1 MVSVNPTTTPTL
13 AERPGLAVVG
23 LNPNTRYI
31 RVYYQHK
38 SLIQELCF
46 DPRNGWHAKKDHI
59 VARSAKLDSP
69 IAAIARDNGN
79 QVRLD
84 VTNVLLDSMLTKVLL
99 DPCVFP
105 R

>member
-1 MVSVNPTTTPTL
+1 MVPVNPT
-13 AERPGLAVVG
+13 RLAVVG

-31 RVYYQHK
+31 RVYYQHE
-38 SLIQELCF
+38 SRIQELCF

-59 VARSAKLDSP
+59 VATSAKPNAP
-69 IAAIARDNGN
+69 IAAIARGNGN
-79 QVRLD
+79 EVRLD
-84 VTNVLLDSMLTKVLL
+84 VTNALLDSMLTKVLL